1 MEKYIYRNLSIKI
14 SMKKLKHQ
22 QKMNK
27 LKANNNKSKLKIQ
40 KYQKLIQNC
49 IITIFLIETR

>member
-1 MEKYIYRNLSIKI
+1 
-14 SMKKLKHQ
+14 MKKLKHQ

-27 LKANNNKSKLKIQ
+27 LKANNNKPKLKIL

-49 IITIFLIETR
+49 IIMIFLIETR